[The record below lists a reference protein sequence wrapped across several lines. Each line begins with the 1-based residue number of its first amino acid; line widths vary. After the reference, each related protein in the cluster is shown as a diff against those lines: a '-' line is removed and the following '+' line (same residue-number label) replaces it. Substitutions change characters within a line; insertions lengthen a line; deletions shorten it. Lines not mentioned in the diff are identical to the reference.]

1 MSRSR
6 LENVVRIR
14 TLQEQIARGEVE
26 RRRRTERQRET
37 EVAEARLAVAARA
50 DDHPSSPLAFVAQ
63 RAMLDVGLVHVGL
76 AEQRQTLAQV
86 DVAQSVDDWTDASRR
101 LEGVERLERR
111 LDEQAR
117 LDEALRVQNEIDD
130 LVVTRWKR
138 GVA

>member
-26 RRRRTERQRET
+26 RRRRAERRRAD
-37 EVAEARLAVAARA
+37 EVAAAALAVATRA
-50 DDHPSSPLAFVAQ
+50 DHHPASPSAFAAQ
-63 RAMLDVGLVHVGL
+63 RAMLDVGLAQVGL
-76 AEQRQTLAQV
+76 AEQRKTAAQV
-86 DVAQSVDDWTDASRR
+86 EVAQSVDDWTDASRR

-111 LDEQAR
+111 IDEQAR